1 VAISFFQ
8 LFGVDPI
15 PNNFNFDLHFM
26 VLAME
31 NIFQKINVLSEKHRD
46 YIAQNLS
53 KLVKIKSLSTQEK
66 DVQLE
71 LKHQM
76 EEAGFDEVKID
87 GLGNV
92 IGRIGTGKRI
102 LAIDGHMDTV
112 DIGNQDN
119 WSFDPLGGE
128 IKNGFVH
135 GRGSVDQKGG
145 PAAFV
150 TTGRILKELG
160 FSEDITIYFVGSVI
174 EEDCDGLCWKYIIE
188 NDKIKP
194 DFVISTEPTNLNVYR
209 GQRGRMEMQVHF
221 YGVSSHGSAPERGK
235 NAIYM
240 ASKAALEIEKLNDR
254 LKGDEFL
261 GKGSITI
268 TEIISKSPSLC
279 AVSDYARIH
288 IDRRLTTGETKDT
301 AVKEIENLIKGSD
314 SKVELLNYSEKAYT
328 GLEYGMEKYYPT
340 WTVPLDHEVVKT
352 GVSAYKKLF
361 GKEPKVDKWTFSTNG
376 IMICGVYG
384 IPTIGF
390 GPGNEVLAHAPD
402 EKVPVSDLVAA
413 SAFYAAFVYDLCQ
426 YKR

>member
-1 VAISFFQ
+1 
-8 LFGVDPI
+8 
-15 PNNFNFDLHFM
+15 
-26 VLAME
+26 ME
-31 NIFQKINVLSEKHRD
+31 NIFLKINELSEKYRD
-46 YIAQNLS
+46 YTAQNLS
-53 KLVKIKSLSTQEK
+53 ELVKIKSLSTKEK

-71 LKHQM
+71 LKRQM
-76 EEAGFDEVKID
+76 GEAGFDEIRID

-92 IGRIGTGKRI
+92 IGRIGTGKKI

-112 DIGNQDN
+112 DIGNRDN

-145 PAAFV
+145 PASFV

-160 FSEDITIYFVGSVI
+160 FNEDLTIYFVGSVI

-240 ASKAALEIEKLNDR
+240 ASRAALEIEKLNDR

-261 GKGSITI
+261 GKGSITV

-288 IDRRLTTGETKDT
+288 IDRRLTSGETKET
-301 AVKEIENLIKGSD
+301 AVKEIDDLIKGYD

-340 WTVPLDHEVVKT
+340 WTLPVNHEVVKT
-352 GVSAYKKLF
+352 GVSAYKKIF

-376 IMICGVYG
+376 IMTCGVYG

-402 EKVPVSDLVAA
+402 EKVPVTDLVTS
-413 SAFYAAFVYDLCQ
+413 SAFYAAFVYELC
-426 YKR
+426 KC

>member
-1 VAISFFQ
+1 
-8 LFGVDPI
+8 
-15 PNNFNFDLHFM
+15 
-26 VLAME
+26 ME
-31 NIFQKINVLSEKHRD
+31 NIFLKINELSEKYRD
-46 YIAQNLS
+46 YTAQNLS
-53 KLVKIKSLSTQEK
+53 ELVKIKSLSTKEK

-71 LKHQM
+71 LKRQM
-76 EEAGFDEVKID
+76 GEAGFDEIRID

-92 IGRIGTGKRI
+92 IGRIGTGKKI

-112 DIGNQDN
+112 DIGNRDN

-145 PAAFV
+145 PASFV

-160 FSEDITIYFVGSVI
+160 FNEDLTIYFVGSVI

-240 ASKAALEIEKLNDR
+240 ASRAALEIEKLNDR

-261 GKGSITI
+261 GKGSITV

-288 IDRRLTTGETKDT
+288 IDRRLTSGETKQT
-301 AVKEIENLIKGSD
+301 AVKEIDDLIKGYD

-340 WTVPLDHEVVKT
+340 WTVPVNHEVVKT
-352 GVSAYKKLF
+352 GVSAYKKIF

-376 IMICGVYG
+376 IMTCGVYG

-390 GPGNEVLAHAPD
+390 GPGNEGLAHAPD
-402 EKVPVSDLVAA
+402 EKVPVTDLVTS
-413 SAFYAAFVYDLCQ
+413 SAFYAAFVYELC
-426 YKR
+426 KC